1 MVDTAESAT
10 SRKTIP
16 TYCNQCVSGP
26 DLMRIEVENGVATRI
41 EPNYDIANEHPGGGR
56 ICVKAY
62 GMLQKTYNPNRIAQP
77 MKRTNPNKGRDE
89 DPGFVPISWDE
100 ALDTVAGKLRDI
112 RAKGLLDESGFP
124 RFAATFGGGGTPT
137 QFMGTFPA
145 FLKAWGATDLGFGA
159 GQGVKC
165 THSEHLYG
173 ELWHRAFTVAPD
185 TPYCEYVIACGANL
199 EAAAGV
205 VGVWREANARGRGL
219 KRVQVEPHLSVSGA
233 LSAEWLPIKPKTDAA
248 FLFALINR
256 IICELDWRQVC
267 DVPFLE
273 NDTVSPYLVGPQGYY
288 LRDVAS
294 RKPLIWDLEDDRAKP
309 FDAEIGRP
317 AMEGSFRAQGFEEGA
332 DMEEWSYEDGVE
344 VKPAFQMLKDH
355 VSGYSADWAAGECD
369 VPAARI
375 RQVADEFLA
384 HAHVGETIEI
394 EGETLPF
401 RPVSIVFGRNVN
413 NGWGGYHCCWARTM
427 LACLVGSLEV
437 VGGTLGTTVKL
448 NRPAENRQLS
458 ATPHPDGIMHYPFN
472 ETTKQGW
479 AAKPHI
485 RNAYRTLVPLASD
498 SPWSAALGPAHLPWL
513 FLKQQPE
520 NWPVQ
525 TRPEIWFCYR
535 TNPAISSWSKEE
547 VAERISEFPYVVAFA
562 YTPDE
567 TNHFADILL
576 PEATDLE
583 GLQLIRLGG
592 TKFQENFWRSRGWVL
607 RQPVIEPPVDCM
619 DMTDISTE
627 LARRVGILEDY
638 NAAINSGAGGMRLQ
652 GEDFDYS
659 LDTSKPHDRE
669 EIWDAVCK
677 AASHDTSAGR
687 EVHDLEWFKE
697 HGYHTAPFPQ
707 LQWYLY
713 PHMKAE
719 GLRFEMPYQERIKR
733 HGQQLGR
740 RMHEVGINWWEKQ
753 IEEYEPLPT
762 YERFPDIWLDYVR
775 DEGGDPDDY
784 PFVALTSKSMQY
796 AWGSNAGIPL
806 MAEAAGN
813 VAGHNGLVVNR
824 GRANELG
831 IDDGD
836 PVVIESVAG
845 RTEGFAVLRD
855 GIRPE
860 VVLMIGQFEHWKT
873 PIAKDIEM
881 PSLNSLTPLSLKL
894 TDSTGS
900 GSDHMR
906 VKLSRGHGR
915 NRFAA

>member
-1 MVDTAESAT
+1 MADSQPNAS
-10 SRKTIP
+10 SRKTVP

-41 EPNYDIANEHPGGGR
+41 EPNYDIADEHPGGGR

-62 GMLQKTYNPNRIAQP
+62 GLLQKTYNPNRVQQP

-89 DPGFVPISWDE
+89 DPGFVAISWDE
-100 ALDTVAGKLRDI
+100 ALDTVAEKLRGI
-112 RAKGLLDESGFP
+112 RAKGLIDESGFP

-145 FLKAWGATDLGFGA
+145 FLKAWGQTDLGFGA

-185 TPYCEYVIACGANL
+185 TPYCQYVIACGANL
-199 EAAAGV
+199 EAASGP
-205 VGVWREANARGRGL
+205 VGVWREADARVRGL
-219 KRVQVEPHLSVSGA
+219 KRVHVEPHLSVSGA
-233 LSAEWLPIKPKTDAA
+233 LSAEWIPIKPKTDAA
-248 FLFALINR
+248 FLYALIHR
-256 IICELDWRQVC
+256 IICERDWRQVC

-273 NDTVSPYLVGPQGYY
+273 QDTSSPYLVGPNGYY
-288 LRDVAS
+288 LRDPAS
-294 RKPLIWDLEDDRAKP
+294 RKPLIWDLDDDCAKP
-309 FDAEIGRP
+309 FDAGIKNP
-317 AMEGSFRAQGFEEGA
+317 AMEGSFHVSGFEEGA
-332 DMEEWSYEDGVE
+332 DMEEWRHQDVE
-344 VKPAFQMLKDH
+344 AKPAFQMLIDH
-355 VSGYSADWAAGECD
+355 ISQYSADWASGECD
-369 VPAARI
+369 VPAERI

-413 NGWGGYHCCWARTM
+413 NGWGGYHCCWARTL

-479 AAKPHI
+479 SSKPHI

-525 TRPEIWFCYR
+525 TKPEIWFCYR

-562 YTPDE
+562 YTMDE

-576 PEATDLE
+576 PEAGDLE

-592 TKFQENFWRSRGWVL
+592 TKFQENFWHTRGWVL
-607 RQPVIEPPVDCM
+607 RQPVIEPAVDCM

-627 LARRVGILEDY
+627 LARRVGILEEY
-638 NAAINSGAGGMRLQ
+638 NAAI
-652 GEDFDYS
+652 
-659 LDTSKPHDRE
+659 
-669 EIWDAVCK
+669 
-677 AASHDTSAGR
+677 
-687 EVHDLEWFKE
+687 
-697 HGYHTAPFPQ
+697 
-707 LQWYLY
+707 
-713 PHMKAE
+713 KAE
-719 GLRFEMPYQERIKR
+719 PDNMRFYSPMSARPS
-733 HGQQLGR
+733 GTPSAR
-740 RMHEVGINWWEKQ
+740 RPATRSRK
-753 IEEYEPLPT
+753 
-762 YERFPDIWLDYVR
+762 D
-775 DEGGDPDDY
+775 
-784 PFVALTSKSMQY
+784 AKSMT
-796 AWGSNAGIPL
+796 WIGSRNTATKPSPSRNCSGT
-806 MAEAAGN
+806 
-813 VAGHNGLVVNR
+813 
-824 GRANELG
+824 
-831 IDDGD
+831 
-836 PVVIESVAG
+836 S
-845 RTEGFAVLRD
+845 
-855 GIRPE
+855 
-860 VVLMIGQFEHWKT
+860 T
-873 PIAKDIEM
+873 P
-881 PSLNSLTPLSLKL
+881 T
-894 TDSTGS
+894 
-900 GSDHMR
+900 
-906 VKLSRGHGR
+906 
-915 NRFAA
+915 